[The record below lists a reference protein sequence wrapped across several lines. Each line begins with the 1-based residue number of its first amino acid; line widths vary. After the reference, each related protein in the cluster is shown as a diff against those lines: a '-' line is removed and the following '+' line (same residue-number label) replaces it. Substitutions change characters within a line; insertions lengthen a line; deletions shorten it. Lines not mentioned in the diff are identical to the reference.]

1 MDLRRLARVLFVAVV
16 LVIYLHG
23 EVARAN
29 ILFRVQN
36 KFAGRERSLG
46 ALKAHDAHRHA
57 RILSAVDLPLGGDS
71 LAESAGLYFTKIG
84 LGSPSKDYYVQVDTG
99 SDILWVNCAECT
111 RCPKKSDLDIK
122 LTLYDTKSSS
132 TAKRVTCDDDFCSL
146 ISSSQSST
154 CQLGSPCEYTVVY
167 GDGSST
173 NGYFVRDTVH
183 LDQVTGNHQTGS
195 TNGSIVF
202 GCGAKQSGQLGG
214 SQSAVDGILGFGQK
228 ETSMISQLAAAGKVA
243 RKFAHCLD
251 NVNGGGIFAIG
262 EVVSPKVKTTPMV
275 PNQYVMLS

>member
-1 MDLRRLARVLFVAVV
+1 M
-16 LVIYLHG
+16 
-23 EVARAN
+23 
-29 ILFRVQN
+29 
-36 KFAGRERSLG
+36 
-46 ALKAHDAHRHA
+46 
-57 RILSAVDLPLGGDS
+57 LSS
-71 LAESAGLYFTKIG
+71 
-84 LGSPSKDYYVQVDTG
+84 YYNGFLQ
-99 SDILWVNCAECT
+99 
-111 RCPKKSDLDIK
+111 IK

-202 GCGAKQSGQLGG
+202 G
-214 SQSAVDGILGFGQK
+214 
-228 ETSMISQLAAAGKVA
+228 
-243 RKFAHCLD
+243 
-251 NVNGGGIFAIG
+251 
-262 EVVSPKVKTTPMV
+262 
-275 PNQYVMLS
+275 